1 MTELVPHSPRSSPAS
16 GISLDHT
23 AALREL
29 MQRVGLSSFKALS
42 RAAAVSK
49 WQIEQLRQGRV
60 AHMRVEPLLKI
71 SQALQIP
78 LADLIARFSAG
89 TLDAACLATPQ
100 ANQTTLEQLQ
110 HEYQRLHTQLSEQRA
125 LLQQEFQQTSLHI
138 LESWLLQFP
147 TAAYA
152 AQQNPQIPATR
163 LLPLLRPIDQLLQS
177 WGVEAIAPVGSELPY
192 DPHLHQLMDGSAQP
206 GDRVKV
212 RYAGYRQG
220 EKLLYRA
227 KVSPVASA

>member
-1 MTELVPHSPRSSPAS
+1 MTELVPHSPRSSPA
-16 GISLDHT
+16 GISPDHT

-49 WQIEQLRQGRV
+49 WQIEQLRQGQV
-60 AHMRVEPLLKI
+60 VHMRVEPLLKI

-78 LADLIARFSAG
+78 LVDLIARFSAG
-89 TLDAACLATPQ
+89 TLDAACLSTPQ
-100 ANQTTLEQLQ
+100 ANQATIEQLQ
-110 HEYQRLHTQLSEQRA
+110 REYQRLHTQLSEQRA
-125 LLQQEFQQTSLHI
+125 LLQQEFQQTSLQI

-177 WGVEAIAPVGSELPY
+177 WGIEAIAPVGSELPY
-192 DPHLHQLMDGSAQP
+192 DPHLHQLMDGNAQP
-206 GDRVKV
+206 GDLVKV